1 MDSSSR
7 RTIQLALYA
16 IGLVLFVI
24 YFGRDF
30 WEWATWSE
38 SKDAVDLGIVRFG
51 VRPDFPS
58 GTRQV
63 FLGLV
68 TPIVLFAIGTI
79 LGRGQRA

>member
-1 MDSSSR
+1 MDSSSG
-7 RTIQLALYA
+7 RTIQMALYA
-16 IGLVLFVI
+16 IGLVLFAI

-30 WEWATWSE
+30 WEWATWNE
-38 SKDAVDLGIVRFG
+38 SRDAVDLGIVKFG

-58 GTRQV
+58 APRQV

-79 LGRGQRA
+79 VGRGRRA

>member
-16 IGLVLFVI
+16 IAIVLFVI

-30 WEWATWSE
+30 WAWATWSE
-38 SKDAVDLGIVRFG
+38 SKDAVDLGIIKFG

-58 GTRQV
+58 APRQV
-63 FLGLV
+63 FLGVV

-79 LGRGQRA
+79 LGRGRQA